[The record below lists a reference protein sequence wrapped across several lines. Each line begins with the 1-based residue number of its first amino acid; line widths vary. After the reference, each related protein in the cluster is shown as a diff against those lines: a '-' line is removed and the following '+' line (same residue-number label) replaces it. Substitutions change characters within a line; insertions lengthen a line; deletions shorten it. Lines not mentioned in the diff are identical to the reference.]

1 MPAGRTR
8 PGQRTGGSNWRRVRT
23 PGRTLEASLLSRYQL
38 RVHGWCIGAFMMA
51 FMWAVS
57 HTQMV
62 LGVESLA
69 VRYLATLGAGYV
81 AYLLVLR
88 LWAARLVRLP
98 ARNARNRGE
107 EDVDASS
114 GVDVLDVADA
124 LYDAGDL
131 AARAVRSAGGRSPT
145 LPQSGGGDFA
155 GAGADGHFGDALG
168 DMAGNALGAAAEAD
182 EGAVVVVPVVAIFL
196 IGAAVLFGAGRS
208 RCCTSAS
215 TCCWPWRWSWRSP
228 MPRRALPWAWSAR
241 AGSRPPCAS
250 PGSPCWARCCA
261 PWCSGPRSTA
271 SCPRR
276 GRCRRRCACSR
287 AATAEPV
294 LRDGRGLR
302 TRPRISMQPQSR
314 SAGTAGLA

>member
-62 LGVESLA
+62 LGVETLA

-98 ARNARNRGE
+98 ARNARNRSE

-155 GAGADGHFGDALG
+155 GTGADGHFGDALG
-168 DMAGNALGAAAEAD
+168 DMAGKALGAAAEAD

-196 IGAAVLFGAGRS
+196 IGAAVLFGAG
-208 RCCTSAS
+208 
-215 TCCWPWRWSWRSP
+215 
-228 MPRRALPWAWSAR
+228 ALALLYFGFDVLLAVAVELAFSYATAR
-241 AGSRPPCAS
+241 AAMGVERAGWLAAAVRLTWKPLLGALLCAVVLGAALDRFL
-250 PGSPCWARCCA
+250 PEAR
-261 PWCSGPRSTA
+261 S
-271 SCPRR
+271 
-276 GRCRRRCACSR
+276 
-287 AATAEPV
+287 
-294 LRDGRGLR
+294 L
-302 TRPRISMQPQSR
+302 PQAVR
-314 SAGTAGLA
+314 MLQGGHR

>member
-8 PGQRTGGSNWRRVRT
+8 PGQRAGGSNWRRVRT

-57 HTQMV
+57 HMQMV

-69 VRYLATLGAGYV
+69 LRYLATLGAGYV

-98 ARNARNRGE
+98 ARNARDRGE
-107 EDVDASS
+107 EGVDASS

-131 AARAVRSAGGRSPT
+131 AARVVRSAGGRSPT

-196 IGAAVLFGAGRS
+196 IGAAVLFGAG
-208 RCCTSAS
+208 
-215 TCCWPWRWSWRSP
+215 
-228 MPRRALPWAWSAR
+228 ALALLYFGFDVLLAVAVELAFSYATAR
-241 AGSRPPCAS
+241 AAMGVERAGWLAAAVRLTWKPLLGAVLCAVVLGAALDRFL
-250 PGSPCWARCCA
+250 PEAR
-261 PWCSGPRSTA
+261 S
-271 SCPRR
+271 
-276 GRCRRRCACSR
+276 
-287 AATAEPV
+287 
-294 LRDGRGLR
+294 L
-302 TRPRISMQPQSR
+302 PQAVR
-314 SAGTAGLA
+314 MLQGGHR

>member
-8 PGQRTGGSNWRRVRT
+8 PGRRAGGSNWRRVRT
-23 PGRTLEASLLSRYQL
+23 PGRTLEAALLSRYQL

-51 FMWAVS
+51 FMWAIS

-98 ARNARNRGE
+98 PRNARNRGE

-196 IGAAVLFGAGRS
+196 IGAAVLFGAG
-208 RCCTSAS
+208 
-215 TCCWPWRWSWRSP
+215 
-228 MPRRALPWAWSAR
+228 ALALLYFGFDVLLAVAVELAFSYATAR
-241 AGSRPPCAS
+241 AAMGVERAGWLAAAVRLTWKPLLGALLCAVVLGAALDRFLPDARSLPQAVRMLQGSHR
-250 PGSPCWARCCA
+250 
-261 PWCSGPRSTA
+261 
-271 SCPRR
+271 
-276 GRCRRRCACSR
+276 
-287 AATAEPV
+287 
-294 LRDGRGLR
+294 
-302 TRPRISMQPQSR
+302 
-314 SAGTAGLA
+314 